1 MSIILDA
8 LKKKYEAEIE
18 EGKVNI
24 KVMLNNPTSI
34 PEHSKFLEELD
45 IHFGKIAEAED
56 KLGVINNHF
65 DSSQELLNEDVQ
77 MALKLQ
83 MDKQVKDIL
92 LKEIK
97 RQETTVEL
105 IASEN
110 FASQAVMDLCG
121 SVFTNKYAEG
131 YPSKRYYNGCE
142 YMDEVEQLAID
153 EVRKLYYCSHANVQ
167 PHCGANANT
176 AVYQALKKTKRYY
189 SWNGL
194 SIWWSFKSWF

>member
-131 YPSKRYYNGCE
+131 QPSKR
-142 YMDEVEQLAID
+142 Q
-153 EVRKLYYCSHANVQ
+153 
-167 PHCGANANT
+167 
-176 AVYQALKKTKRYY
+176 
-189 SWNGL
+189 
-194 SIWWSFKSWF
+194 